1 MGKDNGV
8 FSSDIFVKP
17 PHRSETIIPKEVLSK
32 KEHCQS
38 LIVTAVTLFLV
49 FTVCALAVL
58 FTAID
63 GKDEKILDVS
73 KGELR
78 GNALEEVEDWRGAG
92 GKLLSALKT
101 TESQG
106 MKETQH
112 FLTLRLVNL
121 SFQKLST
128 RLPQQ

>member
-17 PHRSETIIPKEVLSK
+17 PHRSKTNIPKEVLSK

-58 FTAID
+58 YTTID
-63 GKDEKILDVS
+63 GKDEKIVDVS
-73 KGELR
+73 KSELR
-78 GNALEEVEDWRGAG
+78 GGEALEEFEDWREPG

-106 MKETQH
+106 VVNIAP
-112 FLTLRLVNL
+112 LT
-121 SFQKLST
+121 
-128 RLPQQ
+128 